1 LHKAYSASLADK
13 TALLKKREKQHL
25 SQAGTKYHDL
35 DIYRQGL
42 EDLTAHLDA
51 LDQLKYE
58 HYETVAEHTR
68 QVWSSVLKRTT
79 VAARAQVDIL
89 EKISDK
95 GLQNDCLG
103 RMIASSPDPF
113 TIVPIE
119 IIDKIKRVEIIQ
131 RYLSRLCITNLDL

>member
-1 LHKAYSASLADK
+1 LHKSYSASLAEN
-13 TALLKKREKQHL
+13 TALLKKREKHHL
-25 SQAGTKYHDL
+25 SQSNNKRHDL
-35 DIYRQGL
+35 DIYRRGL
-42 EDLTAHLDA
+42 EDLTAQLDA

-79 VAARAQVDIL
+79 VSARAQVDIL

-103 RMIASSPDPF
+103 RMIASSADPL

-119 IIDKIKRVEIIQ
+119 IIDKIKRVEVIQ
-131 RYLSRLCITNLDL
+131 RYPS